1 MLTPGI
7 SMNSFEA
14 TAHVVTQLE
23 VQRVSYM
30 LVGALSS
37 NAYGIPRA
45 TKDADIVVSFD
56 SIGVV
61 EFAKSLGVG
70 FKLDRQMRMETI
82 TNSIRNII
90 TYTPT
95 NFDIEL
101 FRLSQDEHHKE
112 RFQRRQRRW
121 LEEIKREAWIPS
133 AEDVVI
139 QKLRW
144 KRRKDL
150 DDAEN
155 ILAVRAKKL
164 DWDYLNHWT
173 MIHNTNDLLKQL
185 RDECPNLDVLDEE

>member
-1 MLTPGI
+1 
-7 SMNSFEA
+7 MNSFEA

-23 VQRVSYM
+23 DKGVPYM

-61 EFAKSLGVG
+61 EFAKSLGSG
-70 FKLDRQMRMETI
+70 FELDRQMRMETI

-90 TYTPT
+90 TYKPT

-101 FRLSQDEHHKE
+101 FRLSHDEHHKE
-112 RFQRRQRRW
+112 RFDRRKRRW
-121 LEEIKREAWIPS
+121 LDEIKREACLPS

-155 ILAVRAKKL
+155 ILAVRAKQL
-164 DWDYLNHWT
+164 DWDYLTHWT
-173 MIHNTNDLLKQL
+173 KIHGTNDLLNQL
-185 RDECPNLDVLDEE
+185 RDECPNLDSLDEE

>member
-1 MLTPGI
+1 MSTQGI

-23 VQRVSYM
+23 DKGVPYM

-61 EFAKSLGVG
+61 EFAKSLGSG
-70 FKLDRQMRMETI
+70 FELDRQMRMETI

-90 TYTPT
+90 TYKPT

-101 FRLSQDEHHKE
+101 FRLSHDEHHKE
-112 RFQRRQRRW
+112 RFDRRKRRW
-121 LEEIKREAWIPS
+121 LDEIKREACLPS

-155 ILAVRAKKL
+155 ILAVRAKQL
-164 DWDYLNHWT
+164 DWDYLTHWT
-173 MIHNTNDLLKQL
+173 KIHGTNDLLNQL
-185 RDECPNLDVLDEE
+185 RDECPNLDSLDEE